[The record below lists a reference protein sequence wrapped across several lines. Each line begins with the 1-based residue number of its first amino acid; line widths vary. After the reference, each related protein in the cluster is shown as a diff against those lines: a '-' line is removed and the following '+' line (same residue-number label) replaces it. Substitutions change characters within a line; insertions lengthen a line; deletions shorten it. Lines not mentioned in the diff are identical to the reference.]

1 MERLRPVLTLR
12 GRLALLYA
20 ATLTVSLVVV
30 FAALNAIV
38 ANVLVENTASRL
50 ELGAGLVDD
59 VRGRGAPRIEIAA
72 SEAVGLIG
80 ALGTAVAIIDA
91 DGDVIASEANGA
103 EPWVVATTLPPTADA
118 ALARGETV
126 REIVPTAGG
135 RVLVVAAPISL
146 AGQGGDQGGGQG
158 PPGSS
163 GPPGQVKKGS
173 AFVAAD
179 EPANAVVRLAVPL
192 DSVDAALAD
201 LRAVLVALGAIVLV
215 VAIGVAFVLT
225 GRGLR
230 PLEKVV
236 DASERL
242 AAGKLDARAGLPAGD
257 DEIGRLGRAFDTM
270 AGRLETAFVAQRQF
284 AAEATHELRSPLTIV
299 GGYIDV
305 LAQEEPAP
313 ESRRRILAAIRRE
326 IDRLARLA
334 SDLLLLTQ
342 LEASGGRLEPRRIDL
357 GALIRDLAG
366 AGRAL
371 LGDTGRL
378 EIVADGTLTV
388 VADADRLTQ
397 ALLNLLDNAT
407 RHVSRGGLVRVTARG
422 EGPAAVIEVFN
433 EGLPIPPDELPR
445 IFDRFFRGTRS
456 ASDPAGERNGHAG
469 LGLPIARAIVEAS
482 GGSVAVASD
491 ETGTRF
497 TVRLPLAT

>member
-12 GRLALLYA
+12 GRLALLHA
-20 ATLTVSLVVV
+20 ATLTISLVVV

-38 ANVLVENTASRL
+38 ANVLIENTASRL
-50 ELGAGLVDD
+50 ELGAGLVD
-59 VRGRGAPRIEIAA
+59 VRGNGAPRIEIAA

-80 ALGTAVAIIDA
+80 ALGTAVAIVDA

-126 REIVPTAGG
+126 REIVATPGG

-146 AGQGGDQGGGQG
+146 AGQGSTGQG
-158 PPGSS
+158 PPGGS

-342 LEASGGRLEPRRIDL
+342 LEASGGRLEPRRLDL

-371 LGDTGRL
+371 LGDAGRL
-378 EIVADGTLTV
+378 EIVADRTLPV

-422 EGPAAVIEVFN
+422 DESAAVIEVFN

-445 IFDRFFRGTRS
+445 IFGRFFRGTHS

>member
-1 MERLRPVLTLR
+1 MARLFPPRSLR

-20 ATLTVSLVVV
+20 ATLTLSLVVV

-38 ANVLVENTASRL
+38 ENVLVENTASRL

-59 VRGRGAPRIEIAA
+59 VRGRGTPRIEIAA
-72 SEAVGLIG
+72 SEAVALIG
-80 ALGTAVAIIDA
+80 ALGTAVAIV
-91 DGDVIASEANGA
+91 DGDGSVIASETNGA
-103 EPWVVATTLPPTADA
+103 EPWVAAATLPAGADE
-118 ALARGETV
+118 ALAQGETV
-126 REIVPTAGG
+126 REIVSTADG
-135 RVLVVAAPISL
+135 RVLIVAAPVSL
-146 AGQGGDQGGGQG
+146 AGEGAGQGGAQG
-158 PPGSS
+158 PPGGS

-179 EPANAVVRLAVPL
+179 EPANAIVQLAVPL

-201 LRAVLVALGAIVLV
+201 LRAVLVTLGAIVLA
-215 VAIGVAFVLT
+215 VAIGIAFVLT

-230 PLEKVV
+230 PLDRVV
-236 DASERL
+236 GASERL
-242 AAGKLDARAGLPAGD
+242 AAGQLDARTGLPGGD

-270 AGRLETAFVAQRQF
+270 ADRLETSFVAQRQF

-313 ESRRRILAAIRRE
+313 ESRLRILASIRRE

-342 LEASGGRLEPRRIDL
+342 LEASGGRLEPRRLDL
-357 GALIRDLAG
+357 GELTRDLA
-366 AGRAL
+366 AASRAL
-371 LGDTGRL
+371 TGDTGRL
-378 EIVADGTLTV
+378 EIVADGPLPV
-388 VADADRLTQ
+388 FADADRLTQ
-397 ALLNLLDNAT
+397 AMLNLLDNAI
-407 RHVSRGGLVRVTARG
+407 RHASPDGLVRLVASRD
-422 EGPAAVIEVFN
+422 GPAALVEVYN
-433 EGLPIPPDELPR
+433 DGPSIPPDQLPR
-445 IFDRFFRGTRS
+445 IFDRFFRGTRGPG
-456 ASDPAGERNGHAG
+456 DPPPDRNGHAG

-482 GGSVAVASD
+482 GGSIAVASD

-497 TVRLPLAT
+497 TVRLPLST